1 MIIVIII
8 GMALV
13 TMVPR
18 VVPAFLVNKFVFHN
32 WVNRWLQA
40 IPYAAL
46 GALIF
51 PGILT
56 VKGEDPKIGLLG
68 GLGNYF
74 ILYRIE
80 RRFCCYGSYC
90 CCLSVNDVNLSISE
104 KRNLSDGCFSM

>member
-13 TMVPR
+13 TMIPR
-18 VVPAFLVNKFVFHN
+18 IVPAFLVNKFVFHS

-68 GLGNYF
+68 GLVAIILSYIGLNVVFVVMGAIAAVYF
-74 ILYRIE
+74 LT
-80 RRFCCYGSYC
+80 
-90 CCLSVNDVNLSISE
+90 
-104 KRNLSDGCFSM
+104 M

>member
-68 GLGNYF
+68 GLVAI
-74 ILYRIE
+74 IL
-80 RRFCCYGSYC
+80 SYIG
-90 CCLSVNDVNLSISE
+90 LNIVFVVMGAIAAVYL
-104 KRNLSDGCFSM
+104 LTM